1 MANALYDKGRE
12 AFLTGQINWLSDT
25 IKVALVRTPAPNA
38 SPADNEYKVN
48 LTSHQFLSSI
58 PVESIITT
66 QTLIRSGAIDQAG
79 NHDAT
84 NGIANASDIT
94 FENVVGKVGALV
106 IYKQSSN
113 GDRASSR
120 LIVYL
125 DQLNGLPYEG
135 VGGNVKIQWDNGIN
149 KIFKL

>member
-1 MANALYDKGRE
+1 MSNALYDKGRE
-12 AFLTGQINWLSDT
+12 AFLKGQIDWINDT
-25 IKVALVRTPAPNA
+25 IKVALVKTPGPNT
-38 SPADNEYKVN
+38 SPATDQYKVN
-48 LTSHQFLSSI
+48 LAEHQFLSSI
-58 PVESIITT
+58 PVEAVITT
-66 QTLIRSGAIDQAG
+66 QSLIRSEADGHAS
-79 NHDAT
+79 

-94 FENVVGKVGALV
+94 FENVVGNVGALV

-125 DQLNGLPYEG
+125 DQLNGLPYNG
-135 VGGNVKIQWDNGIN
+135 TGGNVKIQWDNGLN

>member
-12 AFLTGQINWLSDT
+12 AFLKGQINWIDDT

-38 SPADNEYKVN
+38 SPASNEYKVN
-48 LTSHQFLSSI
+48 LVTHQFLSAV
-58 PVESIITT
+58 PLESIIST
-66 QTLIRSGAIDQAG
+66 QTLIRS
-79 NHDAT
+79 DADGHAD
-84 NGIANASDIT
+84 NGIANAADIT

-106 IYKQSSN
+106 IYKQSAT
-113 GDRASSR
+113 GDRSSSR